1 MLVCVCTREDIES
14 ICGASSKA
22 HLLAFRHEQT
32 IAKQAPSNALVP
44 KRTHKTHC
52 GPTHAHV
59 HRGPSTNKALRCT
72 YSYYRNKGSKHS
84 VTYCGAFEVRPS
96 ARNGKVGVTLYNTFR
111 GREST

>member
-44 KRTHKTHC
+44 KSTHKHTLDQRKHTC
-52 GPTHAHV
+52 TGGLLQIRHGAAPTATIET
-59 HRGPSTNKALRCT
+59 RDQSIP
-72 YSYYRNKGSKHS
+72 
-84 VTYCGAFEVRPS
+84 
-96 ARNGKVGVTLYNTFR
+96 
-111 GREST
+111 